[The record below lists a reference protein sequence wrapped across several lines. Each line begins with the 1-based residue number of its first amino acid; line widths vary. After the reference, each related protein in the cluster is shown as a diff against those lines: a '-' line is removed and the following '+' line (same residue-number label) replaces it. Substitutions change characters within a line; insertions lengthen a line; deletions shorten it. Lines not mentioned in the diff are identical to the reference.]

1 MAHPSSII
9 DFLPR
14 FEEFSKK
21 QSQLNVETRFYFFFL
36 QVLTDAPIPM
46 PILPPDLTVREI
58 CEGNESRLLELW
70 TVDIVDAL
78 LQLIVDT
85 VDGSEIPN
93 SLGWC

>member
-1 MAHPSSII
+1 MTSGESFWRVLSTEMTPRGACII
-9 DFLPR
+9 DFLPG

-21 QSQLNVETRFYFFFL
+21 AVAAEFL

-78 LQLIVDT
+78 Y
-85 VDGSEIPN
+85 S
-93 SLGWC
+93 